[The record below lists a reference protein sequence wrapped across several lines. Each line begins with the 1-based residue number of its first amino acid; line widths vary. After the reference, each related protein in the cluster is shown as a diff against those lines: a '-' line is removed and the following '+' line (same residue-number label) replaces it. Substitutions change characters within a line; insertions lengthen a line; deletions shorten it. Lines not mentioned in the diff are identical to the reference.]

1 MRNCGEYEYWL
12 PWLDAKNIGGRFNP
26 SVNVGDKLN
35 PKKDFV
41 QQDDDLLYGIRW
53 TSTACP
59 LPNIGDLTIVP
70 PTAWD
75 KASNWS
81 ITDIPNSL

>member
-35 PKKDFV
+35 PKRTLCSKMMT
-41 QQDDDLLYGIRW
+41 YYM
-53 TSTACP
+53 A
-59 LPNIGDLTIVP
+59 
-70 PTAWD
+70 
-75 KASNWS
+75 
-81 ITDIPNSL
+81 